1 MAQDLICSIHV
12 LAGEAGSDAA
22 AIVNSD
28 IPIVVP
34 SFEISWHPVSPLSGV
49 HSPKFTLPCVFPH
62 FYALDFVE
70 VDGFAVSEGEEVA
83 LYDYSIVV
91 DNHVFVLV

>member
-1 MAQDLICSIHV
+1 M
-12 LAGEAGSDAA
+12 AGEAGSDAA

-28 IPIVVP
+28 ILIVIP

-49 HSPKFTLPCVFPH
+49 HSPKLALPSEFPH

-70 VDGFAVSEGEEVA
+70 VDGFVVSEGEEVA
-83 LYDYSIVV
+83 LDDYSIVV